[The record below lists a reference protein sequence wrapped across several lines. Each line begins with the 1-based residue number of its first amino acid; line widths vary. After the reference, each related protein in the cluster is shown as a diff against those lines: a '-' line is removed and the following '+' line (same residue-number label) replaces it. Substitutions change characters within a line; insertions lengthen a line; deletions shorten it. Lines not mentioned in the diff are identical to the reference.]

1 MTTALCAPA
10 RCREVDPDLWHSPAA
25 DDAAIAKSICN
36 RCEVRE
42 SCLEVAMT
50 FPDEDQWG
58 VWGGIDA
65 AGRRA
70 LRASD
75 PDRYPVRAQR
85 IELYSA
91 TREERYGRNVPAWG
105 EKREGDHYERPPVDW
120 AADALEA
127 NVLSLM
133 DRYEN
138 ETETG
143 YGLTGTGE
151 TVYLVNDIEFAA

>member
-1 MTTALCAPA
+1 
-10 RCREVDPDLWHSPAA
+10 
-25 DDAAIAKSICN
+25 
-36 RCEVRE
+36 
-42 SCLEVAMT
+42 MT

-58 VWGGIDA
+58 IWGGIDA

-75 PDRYPVRAQR
+75 PDRYPVQAMR

-91 TREERYGRNVPAWG
+91 SREERYGRNDPAWG
-105 EKREGDHYERPPVDW
+105 EKAAGDHFERPPVDW
-120 AADALEA
+120 AADAFES
-127 NVLSLM
+127 NVRNLM
-133 DRYEN
+133 DRYAT

-143 YGLTGTGE
+143 YGLTDTGE